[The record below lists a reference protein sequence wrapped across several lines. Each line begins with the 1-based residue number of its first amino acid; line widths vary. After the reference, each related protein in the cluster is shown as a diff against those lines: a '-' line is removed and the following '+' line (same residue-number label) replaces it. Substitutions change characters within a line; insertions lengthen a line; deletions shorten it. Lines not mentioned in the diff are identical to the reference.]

1 MPELLSGLIIEVPE
15 AEPAVGELRMR
26 LDRVASLGVPAHVTA
41 LFPFVAPASIDADL
55 LERIAEVAR
64 ASGPFDYRFSRTA
77 WFGDDVLYLAPEE
90 PTPFRDLTARLWE
103 AFPAY
108 PPYGGQFAD
117 VVPHLTIGEGAGRN
131 ALLDAERSVRAYGLV
146 TGRAERLT
154 LMAQT
159 PGGRWSYLGRWML
172 GQG

>member
-1 MPELLSGLIIEVPE
+1 M
-15 AEPAVGELRMR
+15 
-26 LDRVASLGVPAHVTA
+26 TA
-41 LFPFVAPASIDADL
+41 LFPFVTPSSIDADVL
-55 LERIAEVAR
+55 DRIAAVAC
-64 ASGPFDYRFSRTA
+64 ASHPFDYLFSRTA
-77 WFGDDVLYLAPEE
+77 WFGDDVLYLAPDD
-90 PTPFRDLTARLWE
+90 PTPFHDLTALLWT

-117 VVPHLTIGEGAGRN
+117 VVPHLTIGEGAGRD
-131 ALLDAERSVRAYGLV
+131 ALLDADRSVRAYGPV

-159 PGGRWSYLGRWML
+159 PGGRWSYRGRWML

>member
-1 MPELLSGLIIEVPE
+1 MSELLSGLIIEVPE
-15 AEPAVGELRMR
+15 AEPAVEELRMR

-41 LFPFVAPASIDADL
+41 LFPFVAPASIDAYVLD
-55 LERIAEVAR
+55 RIADVAQ
-64 ASGPFDYRFSRTA
+64 ASRPFDYLFSRTA
-77 WFGDDVLYLAPEE
+77 WFGDDVLYLAPDD
-90 PTPFRDLTARLWE
+90 PTPFHDLTALLWT

-117 VVPHLTIGEGAGRN
+117 VVPHLTIGEGAGRD
-131 ALLDAERSVRAYGLV
+131 ALLDADRSVRAYGPV

-159 PGGRWSYLGRWML
+159 PGGRWSYRGRWML

>member
-1 MPELLSGLIIEVPE
+1 MPVLLSGLIIEVPE

-41 LFPFVAPASIDADL
+41 LFPFVAPASIDADVL
-55 LERIAEVAR
+55 DRIAVVAR
-64 ASGPFDYRFSRTA
+64 ASRPFDYLFSRTA
-77 WFGDDVLYLAPEE
+77 WFGDDVLYLAPDD
-90 PTPFRDLTARLWE
+90 PASFRDLTARLWE

-117 VVPHLTIGEGAGRN
+117 VVPHLTIGEGAGRD
-131 ALLDAERSVRAYGLV
+131 ALIDAERSVSVYGHV
-146 TGRAERLT
+146 KGRAERLT

-159 PGGRWSYLGRWML
+159 PGGRWSYRGRWML

>member
-1 MPELLSGLIIEVPE
+1 
-15 AEPAVGELRMR
+15 MR
-26 LDRVASLGVPAHVTA
+26 LDRMASLGVPAHVTA
-41 LFPFVAPASIDADL
+41 LFHFVTTASIDADL

-64 ASGPFDYRFSRTA
+64 ANGPFDYRFSRTA
-77 WFGDDVLYLAPEE
+77 WFGDDVLYLAPDD
-90 PTPFRDLTARLWE
+90 PASFRDLTGRLWE
-103 AFPAY
+103 AIPAY

-117 VVPHLTIGEGAGRN
+117 VVPHLTIGDGAGRY
-131 ALLDAERSVRAYGLV
+131 ALLDADMSVRAYGPV

-159 PGGRWSYLGRWML
+159 RGGRWSYRGRWML